1 MRNSCLRNIRASAG
15 LVAAILIAVSSA
27 SAQEKAASN
36 DVKKDIAAHRQLA
49 QVHEAAAR
57 CLEAGKPEKECHEEL
72 QKACK
77 GVGIGK
83 YCGMKHRH

>member
-1 MRNSCLRNIRASAG
+1 MRKSRLRSVGASAG
-15 LVAAILIAVSSA
+15 LVAALLIAISFA
-27 SAQEKAASN
+27 SAQERAASN
-36 DVKKDIAAHRQLA
+36 DIKKDIAAHRQMA

-83 YCGMKHRH
+83 FCGMKHRH